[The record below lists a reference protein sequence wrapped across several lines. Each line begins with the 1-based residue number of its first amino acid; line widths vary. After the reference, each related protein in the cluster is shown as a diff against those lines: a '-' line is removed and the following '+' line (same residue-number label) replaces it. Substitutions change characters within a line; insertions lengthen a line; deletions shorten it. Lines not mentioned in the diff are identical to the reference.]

1 MGCPFWHGLHGHCVL
16 TAQKEKWAISLSS
29 RISRSLV
36 LLPQFL
42 EGVCPFRHGLHGH
55 CILTPK
61 KKRAIS
67 LSARIPRSLVLLQQ
81 FSEGWC
87 PFRHGLHGHCVL
99 TAPKKKKG
107 YIALVED
114 FTEFGPASTIFR
126 RGVSVSAQTSRTLPF
141 DGQKKKL
148 AISLSSRISWSLV
161 LLPQFSEG

>member
-1 MGCPFWHGLHGHCVL
+1 MGHCLL
-16 TAQKEKWAISLSS
+16 TAKKKWAISLSS
-29 RISRSLV
+29 RISRNLV
-36 LLPQFL
+36 LLPQFS

-55 CILTPK
+55 CLVMQQK
-61 KKRAIS
+61 KM
-67 LSARIPRSLVLLQQ
+67 
-81 FSEGWC
+81 
-87 PFRHGLHGHCVL
+87 
-99 TAPKKKKG
+99 G